1 MNKLLI
7 YGLTKDFGGVEKYI
21 IDRLPFLTQKY
32 GSISFAF
39 PGNEFPSYENLL
51 RKFNC
56 DIVFIPHLTK
66 PYSYYR
72 SIRELIHKEKFNVVY
87 CNIGFANAILYL
99 AIKNADA
106 KLIVHSHNTQIDI
119 KSSFKRIVL
128 NIYHLIS
135 RRCCTHLINTKYS
148 CSKAAGRWLFGDDSD
163 FIIKKN
169 AILYFKFKYDIYKRL
184 SIRKKMGYT
193 ESMFIFGHV
202 GRFTYQKNHEFLI
215 KIFYEFYKMHSD
227 SKLLLIG
234 SGNERENIEKMVKN
248 LRLQNA
254 VVFMGNRTDVPDL
267 MQAMDI
273 FVLPS
278 RFEGLPVVGI
288 EAQAAGLPTFF
299 SDSITREV
307 GITKLANFMSINESP
322 KVWANEIAKY
332 IGFQRKN
339 MYKEISS
346 AGYCLE
352 EEIK

>member
-72 SIRELIHKEKFNVVY
+72 SIRELI
-87 CNIGFANAILYL
+87 
-99 AIKNADA
+99 ADA

-332 IGFQRKN
+332 IGFQRKD